1 MSPSEG
7 VASIGTA
14 RTDTARSGI
23 ARSGITHTNIP
34 TRQSCFTVSSAAGRV
49 PGGDLKLDRFADE
62 LPLVTTNATLAF
74 VDVVESVRLVNDG
87 ERAAVQRIRALL
99 AQAARQLV
107 PMHQGVVVERLGD
120 GLLLRFEH
128 PRQAVRCALAL
139 HQLAAADTASHAD
152 TAPLQLRVGLH
163 CSDLLTDQSAVYGVG
178 VNLTAR
184 IAAFSLPG
192 HTVLSAAV
200 CDRLT
205 PGLDPEVQDL
215 GDCYLKHFDAPVRLF
230 KLAGAAPAMPA
241 DLQTAIKARL
251 RLRPTLVVLPAQVGA
266 AQPIGWADIV
276 TDQLGRQ
283 FSQSPMLHVISA
295 QSAHLLRGRELD
307 LGHLY
312 RHWHA
317 NYVLQT
323 HLVSGG
329 GLNTLPERITLE
341 VQLWRAGAGEPV
353 YSQVVQGSATD
364 VLSPGSD
371 LLGAVVQGVGQRIL
385 AVEQR
390 AARTTAILPSLAS
403 HTLYLNAVDLL
414 HRFSL
419 ADFERCRQLLM
430 ALTERAPRHAEPLAW
445 LARWHVFK
453 VLQGWTDDSRRDSL
467 QALSYSQQAL
477 DRDPQSALALTMAG
491 SVHAGVKGD
500 PEAAQAY
507 YAQALQSNPSDSLA
521 WLMSGVAHGYLASR
535 APALAASE
543 SALGLAPVD
552 PTRHFYDSLAASASV
567 MAGEYGRGMA
577 LARRALLGNA
587 AHGSS
592 YRALATA
599 QMMLGQEAEAR
610 LTVSQ
615 LLTVEPHCTVQ
626 TYLARVGSA
635 NAQNLRFAEALR
647 GAGLPEH

>member
-1 MSPSEG
+1 M
-7 VASIGTA
+7 
-14 RTDTARSGI
+14 
-23 ARSGITHTNIP
+23 
-34 TRQSCFTVSSAAGRV
+34 
-49 PGGDLKLDRFADE
+49 DRFADE
-62 LPLVTTNATLAF
+62 LPLTTASATLAF
-74 VDVVESVRLVNDG
+74 VDVVESVRLVCDD
-87 ERAAVQRIRALL
+87 ERAAVERIRALL
-99 AQAARQLV
+99 AQAARQVV
-107 PMHQGVVVERLGD
+107 PLHHGVVVERLGD

-139 HQLAAADTASHAD
+139 HQLAAADTAAHA
-152 TAPLQLRVGLH
+152 AGPALQLRVGLH
-163 CSDLLTDQSAVYGVG
+163 CANLLTDLSAVYGVG

-192 HTVLSAAV
+192 DTVLSATV

-230 KLAGAAPAMPA
+230 KLVGPAPALPVG
-241 DLQTAIKARL
+241 LQAAIKARL
-251 RLRPTLVVLPAQVGA
+251 RLRPTLVVLPAQVA
-266 AQPIGWADIV
+266 AADTQAEQPIGWADIV
-276 TDQLGRQ
+276 TDQLSRQ

-295 QSAHLLRGRELD
+295 LSAHKLRGREVD

-317 NYVLQT
+317 NYVLQSR
-323 HLVSGG
+323 LLSRA
-329 GLNTLPERITLE
+329 GLSTLPERITLD

-353 YSQVVQGSATD
+353 YSQTVQGSATD
-364 VLSPGSD
+364 LLSPTSD
-371 LLGAVVQGVGQRIL
+371 LLGLVVQGVGQRIL

-390 AARTTAILPSLAS
+390 AARSAAILPSLAS

-419 ADFERCRQLLM
+419 ADFERSRQLLT
-430 ALTERAPRHAEPLAW
+430 ALTERAPRHAEPFAW

-491 SVHAGVKGD
+491 SVQAGVKGD
-500 PEAAQAY
+500 PAAAQAY
-507 YAQALQSNPSDSLA
+507 YAQALQSDPSDSLA
-521 WLMSGVAHGYLASR
+521 WLMSGVAHGYLAAQ

-543 SALGLAPVD
+543 SALGLAPID

-567 MAGEYGRGMA
+567 MAGEYERGIA
-577 LARRALLGNA
+577 LAQRAILGNTS
-587 AHGSS
+587 HGSS

-599 QMMLGQEAEAR
+599 QMMLGQVAEAR
-610 LTVSQ
+610 VTVGQ
-615 LLTVEPHCTVQ
+615 LLAVEPHCSVQ
-626 TYLARVGSA
+626 TYLARVGLA